1 MKTNKKKLIPIE
13 GAYFLLFLVG
23 VSLIGLFVLNFQLMQ
38 QSTRVAVLQNLTVA
52 LDKEWNIIYQGDTM
66 YLEECNDFKLYV
78 AVNESG
84 ECFRPINQ
92 MNNTQ
97 FTEIWNTCPT
107 TVVVR
112 CLT

>member
-1 MKTNKKKLIPIE
+1 MKNNKQKLIPIE
-13 GAYFLLFLVG
+13 GAYFLLFLVC
-23 VSLIGLFVLNFQLMQ
+23 VSLIGLFSLNFQLMK
-38 QSTRVAVLQNLTVA
+38 QSTRVAQLENLTVD
-52 LDKEWNIIYQGDTM
+52 LDKEWTIVGHKDTM
-66 YLEECNDFKLYV
+66 KLDGCKDFKLYV

-92 MNNTQ
+92 MNNSQ

-112 CLT
+112 CLQ